1 MYVLGCDLGS
11 TAGKAVVLEV
21 GEGGQARIASWAV
34 EPSGLSPSETAVLVA
49 DRACGRA
56 GVTRGQIAAMCCTGY
71 GRENVDF
78 IERNVSE
85 ITCHARGAHFLMPD
99 VRTIVDVGGQDV
111 KAIALS
117 GKGRVL
123 EFAMNDKCAAGTGKF
138 FEAMARTL
146 RTTVAELGEMSLRA
160 TNPTPISSTC
170 SVFAESEV
178 ITAINKGIPHD
189 DIAGGIHES
198 IARRLTAMV
207 NRVGLSERVV
217 LTGGCAKNRGL
228 RKALEDMLGV
238 AIASL
243 PCDPQINGAL
253 GAALYAADD
262 AGAGELSYAGIAE
275 GDVAADDV
283 TMCDASRMEPDHP
296 LCDGCAAGE

>member
-1 MYVLGCDLGS
+1 MFVLGCDLGS

-21 GEGGQARIASWAV
+21 EGGDARIAAWAV
-34 EPSGLSPSETAVLVA
+34 EPSGLSPSETATMVV
-49 DRACGRA
+49 DRACARA
-56 GVTRGQIAAMCCTGY
+56 GVTRGQVAAMCCTGY

-85 ITCHARGAHFLMPD
+85 ISCHARGAHFLLPE
-99 VRTIVDVGGQDV
+99 VHTIVDVGGQDV

-117 GKGRVL
+117 GKGKVL
-123 EFAMNDKCAAGTGKF
+123 DFAMNDKCAAGTGKF

-146 RTTVAELGEMSLRA
+146 RTTVGELGEMSLRA
-160 TNPTPISSTC
+160 SVPTPISSTC

-207 NRVGLSERVV
+207 NRVGLAERVV

-228 RKALEDMLGV
+228 RRALEQMLGV
-238 AIASL
+238 TMAEM

-262 AGAGELSYAGIAE
+262 AGAGELACTGIADD
-275 GDVAADDV
+275 GAAAEDV
-283 TMCDASRMEPDHP
+283 TMCDASRMEPEHP
-296 LCDGCAAGE
+296 LCEGCAQ